1 MRSSKRRGP
10 PWFAEVAVLI
20 ALVLPLAVD
29 GLGNFLSLWSSPGW
43 IRAFTGLAAGVA
55 LPLLLN
61 RLVQTPSTAAAA
73 SNLSVLCYSAF
84 VSRLPLWAMI
94 IGSAGIWLLGH
105 PFAAWVFRVLEI
117 AAATGTVLFFVQ
129 FVRVG
134 FLCLWGNGICYESD
148 QTWECNREL
157 KAG

>member
-1 MRSSKRRGP
+1 MRSTKRRGP
-10 PWFAEVAVLI
+10 RWFADVAVLI

-61 RLVQTPSTAAAA
+61 MLVQTPSPAA
-73 SNLSVLCYSAF
+73 SVSNVSMLCYPAF
-84 VSRLPLWAMI
+84 VSRLPLWPMI

-129 FVRVG
+129 FMRVG
-134 FLCLWGNGICYESD
+134 FFVIWAPSPVALQNQHSRGYALHSS
-148 QTWECNREL
+148 
-157 KAG
+157 